1 MIGGSGMNV
10 GDTVRVVKTVICFD
24 ADTKTMQLNDSLE

>member
-1 MIGGSGMNV
+1 MDVEDS
-10 GDTVRVVKTVICFD
+10 VRAVKTAICFD